1 MQMHKSILSCIF
13 LAATVVFPSH
23 AEADL
28 DLILYGA
35 YGCVGHFA
43 AGHLANQTG
52 LKWAIAGRNGTSLKA
67 LATNLAAAG
76 GPSSQPEIIVASLDG
91 KTDASTWVK
100 RAKAVISAAGPF
112 SIHGG
117 EYVVKAAAENG
128 VHYSDTS
135 DEFYWQ
141 RWMADRHDASARKS
155 GARVVLSSGF
165 CALAGDLGSQL
176 AIKAL
181 GPMSKTD
188 TVAVDAWLE
197 EYNGGLSAGVLNTR
211 NAMKNAS
218 FPKAWNTDPYV
229 LAPNASQELRVD
241 TIVEGLKLPSWDKK
255 EGPVVSN
262 LFGPYDAR
270 LLRRTFTR
278 LGQRIQ
284 ARFGAPP
291 SMYTKWTAFLAVHP
305 GAWSSLSKCP
315 APPVYDGGS
324 WSYRFRASVANS
336 SATSEVLLSG
346 KKDPGYHFTG
356 FGLAEA
362 GLCLAGKTT
371 NCLNELGGGVFTTM
385 STMDPAVIQKRLES
399 VGLLDTPSVQVSV
412 QMEKDGKT
420 LFV

>member
-1 MQMHKSILSCIF
+1 MHKSIIRSML
-13 LAATVVFPSH
+13 LAANVMYSSH

-52 LKWAIAGRNGTSLKA
+52 LKWAIAGRNSTELQA
-67 LATNLAAAG
+67 LAASLSAAG
-76 GPSSQPEIIVASLDG
+76 GPSSKPEIIVASLDG
-91 KTDASTWVK
+91 KTDAATWVK

-141 RWMADRHDASARKS
+141 RWMVDRYDASARKS

-181 GPMSKTD
+181 GAKSTD
-188 TVAVDAWLE
+188 TVSVDAWLE
-197 EYNGGLSAGVLNTR
+197 QYNGGLSAGVINTGK
-211 NAMKNAS
+211 AMKNAS
-218 FPKAWNTDPYV
+218 YPKEWNDDPYV
-229 LAPNASQELRVD
+229 LAPNASQDLRVD
-241 TIVEGLKLPSWDKK
+241 TIVEGLKLPSWDHH
-255 EGPVVSN
+255 EGAVVSN
-262 LFGPYDAR
+262 IFGPYDAR

-278 LGQRIQ
+278 LGQRVH

-291 SMYTKWTAFLAVHP
+291 SMYTKWTAFLALHP
-305 GAWSSLSKCP
+305 GAWSSLAKCP
-315 APPVYDGGS
+315 AAPVYDGGS
-324 WSYRFRASVANS
+324 WKYHFRASVENS
-336 SATSEVLLSG
+336 KATSEVTLSG
-346 KKDPGYHFTG
+346 QKDPGYHFTA

-362 GLCLAGKTT
+362 GLCLAGKTPG
-371 NCLNELGGGVFTTM
+371 CLNELGGGVFTTM
-385 STMDPAVIQKRLES
+385 ATMQPAAMQQRLES
-399 VGLLDTPSVQVSV
+399 VGLLDTPSVKVSM
-412 QMEKDGKT
+412 QPSQTSET
-420 LFV
+420 LLV